1 MPPIDHSKC
10 RKCVDVYNLW
20 CMVETDL
27 EAIDLLL
34 EKGMA
39 DKARHRVRETLKS
52 IRRLKKKNGVDKP
65 ISKP

>member
-1 MPPIDHSKC
+1 MNPI
-10 RKCVDVYNLW
+10 
-20 CMVETDL
+20 VETDL